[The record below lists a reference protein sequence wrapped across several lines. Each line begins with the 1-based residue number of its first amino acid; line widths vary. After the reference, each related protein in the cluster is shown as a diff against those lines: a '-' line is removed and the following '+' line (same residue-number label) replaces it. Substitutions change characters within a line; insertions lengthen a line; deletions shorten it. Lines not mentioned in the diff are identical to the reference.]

1 MHKVY
6 ATLSGL
12 LLPFLHSCHSA
23 ANFGDGEAHLS
34 LGNGEMHMHS
44 SNRET
49 HLHGGDGKVASVEG
63 GDERLQDRGR

>member
-1 MHKVY
+1 
-6 ATLSGL
+6 
-12 LLPFLHSCHSA
+12 
-23 ANFGDGEAHLS
+23 
-34 LGNGEMHMHS
+34 MHS